1 VYTDE
6 THILDIQIRDL
17 IKINFPKSLSKM
29 IKYYEDMINGREVPK
44 NIRYMIQ
51 KALIT
56 VKENIN
62 V

>member
-1 VYTDE
+1 MT
-6 THILDIQIRDL
+6 
-17 IKINFPKSLSKM
+17 
-29 IKYYEDMINGREVPK
+29 KYYEDMIKGDEVPK